1 MEPNTAFQKYT
12 AILILCNV
20 VKVEKCI
27 YILKCFFHL
36 FEGMLVRGMLSHRY
50 YKNEQLRYY
59 MFDETEES
67 LDSSGNREGET
78 VAIIWQ
84 RNVEFKR
91 KIESENYDGRP

>member
-1 MEPNTAFQKYT
+1 
-12 AILILCNV
+12 
-20 VKVEKCI
+20 
-27 YILKCFFHL
+27 
-36 FEGMLVRGMLSHRY
+36 
-50 YKNEQLRYY
+50 

-84 RNVEFKR
+84 QNVEFKR